1 MIFLFLDPSSS
12 KDESGLNDAIES
24 PNDRVQVF
32 HYTQQQQQMM
42 GQQRPGGPAAAL
54 PPPPPPPP
62 HPLSSSSDL
71 RGGGAG
77 GSALLW
83 EPRDPPLQYSGVS
96 STTASTTQAHLHHN
110 LRMQQQQHHHHHPP
124 AMAGIIGHHQV
135 SKTRLEP
142 RRSASLSQAD
152 LVVYDGKMLGR
163 LQQSQ
168 SPAIRSPPTAS
179 AVSAVSLDPL
189 SSSSSSSQKQQQHV
203 ARYHDYYETK
213 YEKPVRLTSAIGS
226 SSITNITGSNSGVGA
241 GRSTAGVD
249 VDTVWKSRWRST
261 SPPPA
266 PVDDWLPIKP
276 PQLAWA
282 KPAPVVAQQQ
292 QQHVSSS
299 SNSNGSSSRTTSR
312 IPIASGSTA
321 GSTLL
326 MARSMSGD
334 MDHMIYLDR
343 DMQVPPLSMRERT
356 RSIDRGLAQQ
366 QQQQPPPP
374 SSSHGGNKRQ
384 QFKTYE
390 EELADYHGRTG
401 SVDRLATAAGQQQ
414 YNSLQHQQKRG
425 RQRNNIR
432 MGIGLS
438 QVQQQLG
445 LTGLDRRVSL
455 ERRHS
460 EVGLNTSSSSGGGG
474 GGRRREASG
483 GDSSNSSSG
492 GGGGRRSNSNDNNQ
506 QFKKIIP
513 TTRPSPPRSVSHGNV
528 NRVYLDGPPD
538 TYAVSRSSQPAS
550 SSAIRV
556 TMTET
561 RSLKRPSTNRV
572 ATPVT
577 SSAISGAG
585 GGATVGE
592 SSTMPR
598 MSKRHHGSSPPQV
611 QQQQQQQQGKS
622 SLPSAQHPGSTT
634 VYLAGGDDPFR
645 KPQQQQLQ
653 QPPRTP
659 QKDSTKSAAAAAT
672 GVSSTSI
679 IASAAPLTDAS
690 STGKPC
696 CCLRF
701 NRHGGAGSSQS
712 AFYFHLSPLQQTVL

>member
-1 MIFLFLDPSSS
+1 
-12 KDESGLNDAIES
+12 
-24 PNDRVQVF
+24 
-32 HYTQQQQQMM
+32 M

-54 PPPPPPPP
+54 PPPPPPP

-110 LRMQQQQHHHHHPP
+110 LRMQQQHHHHHPP

-168 SPAIRSPPTAS
+168 SPAIRSPPTATV
-179 AVSAVSLDPL
+179 VSAVSLDPL

-213 YEKPVRLTSAIGS
+213 YEKPVRLTSAMGS

-282 KPAPVVAQQQ
+282 KPAPVVAQ

-366 QQQQPPPP
+366 QQQQPPPAP
-374 SSSHGGNKRQ
+374 PSSHGGSKRQ

-401 SVDRLATAAGQQQ
+401 SVDRLATANGQQQ

-425 RQRNNIR
+425 RQRNNLR

-445 LTGLDRRVSL
+445 LTGSDRRVSL

-460 EVGLNTSSSSGGGG
+460 EVGLNTSSSSGGVGGGG

-492 GGGGRRSNSNDNNQ
+492 AGGGGRRSNSNDNNQ

-572 ATPVT
+572 ATPMT
-577 SSAISGAG
+577 SSPISGAG

-645 KPQQQQLQ
+645 KPQQQQQLQ